1 MIHVLVAGLGET
13 ISARAWRSLSA
24 EEQERAAR
32 IAHRGERMLFV
43 AGRHLL
49 QTALAE
55 ATGVEKFYTVAQDGN
70 GKPYLVHGPSC
81 LDFSISHS
89 GNAVAVAVSSSGPV
103 GLDIERLS
111 GVDPEAIESAFTAPE
126 LLSLSRVPAAERP
139 IACIRAWSEKEAA
152 AKLHG
157 AHRSGDGAR
166 EIDLKSWTL
175 GFGPENYQLCL
186 AHTRAHA
193 AEILLRRESA

>member
-32 IAHRGERMLFV
+32 ISHLGERKLFV

-49 QTALAE
+49 QKAMAE
-55 ATGVEKFYTVAQDGN
+55 ATGVERIYTVAQHGT
-70 GKPYLVHGPSC
+70 GKPYLAHGPSC

-89 GNAVAVAVSSSGPV
+89 GSAVAVAVSTSGPV
-103 GLDIERLS
+103 GLDIERLA

-126 LLSLSRVPAAERP
+126 LQSLSRVPAAERP
-139 IACIRAWSEKEAA
+139 IACLRAWSEKEAV

-175 GFGPENYQLCL
+175 DFGPENYQLCL
-186 AHTRAHA
+186 AHERARP